1 MYLCLGWCRQE
12 KRKDKHMFFPSF
24 DISKGRCRYWPEGP
38 ILVCIKRKTYPR
50 VEKHSSAIKC
60 KCTLLQS
67 STHPP
72 TQTQLCNKLHM
83 HIAMSMTPQAQAPF
97 RVVNQSSW
105 LVIGSTM
112 EQNEIKVQVRHLFPY
127 PNTFDREPKERT
139 LMPKPDLKKTSHADK
154 VTYCQIPK
162 LTDKQQTLAMH
173 TEH

>member
-1 MYLCLGWCRQE
+1 
-12 KRKDKHMFFPSF
+12 
-24 DISKGRCRYWPEGP
+24 
-38 ILVCIKRKTYPR
+38 
-50 VEKHSSAIKC
+50 
-60 KCTLLQS
+60 
-67 STHPP
+67 
-72 TQTQLCNKLHM
+72 M